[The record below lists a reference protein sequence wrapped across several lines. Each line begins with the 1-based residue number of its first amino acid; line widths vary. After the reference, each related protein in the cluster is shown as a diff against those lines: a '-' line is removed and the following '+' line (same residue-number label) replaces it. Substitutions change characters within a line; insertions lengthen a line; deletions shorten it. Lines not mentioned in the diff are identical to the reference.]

1 MRDFMFLPLFKPCN
15 ILNKIFFGLLFV
27 HGIFLFA

>member
-1 MRDFMFLPLFKPCN
+1 MRHLMFLPLSKPCN